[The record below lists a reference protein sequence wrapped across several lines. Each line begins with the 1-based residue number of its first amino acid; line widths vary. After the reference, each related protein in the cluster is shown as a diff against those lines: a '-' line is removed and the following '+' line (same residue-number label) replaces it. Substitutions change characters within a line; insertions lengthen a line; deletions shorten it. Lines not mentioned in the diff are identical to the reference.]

1 MTSAFAV
8 LLEQNGDVWRLTSSG
23 DLGSS
28 MPHPNSMVGWTW
40 LEVTQSLIRDIPWSA
55 EWSWVVSGASDP
67 GDRYA
72 LLRHHLFQMSL
83 SCWEAQRTAL
93 MPFVS
98 KELKENTDPGMGNAN
113 MNDIDRMS
121 SIYSPYI
128 LRISSSLKSRWRCK
142 LASAEAPFLRDLKT
156 RMIFLETSFHGKTC
170 FEDCSRECFFWHFPA
185 VFLL

>member
-1 MTSAFAV
+1 
-8 LLEQNGDVWRLTSSG
+8 
-23 DLGSS
+23 
-28 MPHPNSMVGWTW
+28 
-40 LEVTQSLIRDIPWSA
+40 
-55 EWSWVVSGASDP
+55 
-67 GDRYA
+67 
-72 LLRHHLFQMSL
+72 
-83 SCWEAQRTAL
+83 

-170 FEDCSRECFFWHFPA
+170 FEDCSRECFFFDI
-185 VFLL
+185 FLQSFCSKLSCNPELRYETHSRATTGCPTEATSPQATEATSELPEMPMASHGLGMRFF